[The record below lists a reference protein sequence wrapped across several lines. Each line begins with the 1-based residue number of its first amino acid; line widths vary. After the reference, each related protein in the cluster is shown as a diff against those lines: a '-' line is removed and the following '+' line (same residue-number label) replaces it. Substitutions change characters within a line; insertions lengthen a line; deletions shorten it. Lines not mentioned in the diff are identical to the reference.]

1 MEYIANRLG
10 IIFMK
15 INGPAIGHD
24 VTSLD
29 PGAAKNAGAREEI
42 EKLSLSFEMGDNVMI
57 YLDDIQHCHPEFLQ
71 KFISLCDAQRKVEG
85 VYKGRTRTYDFRGRR
100 VCVIMAGNPYT
111 ESGEKFQIPDMLAN
125 RADIYNLGEIIGD
138 SRDPFEMS
146 YLENALTSNPV
157 LSKLAARSQKDVY
170 GVIKMAERVRRGDS
184 PAVAAEGI
192 EFEGNYALEELNEFV
207 STMVKLMRVR
217 DVVLTVNR
225 EYIQSAA
232 QHDDYRTEPP
242 FLLQGSY
249 RNMNR
254 IAERVLPVMNDAEL
268 ETLIE
273 SSYQNDAQTLTTGT
287 EANLLKF
294 KELLGKLSAEE
305 QERWDDIKRTFR
317 QNVKLRGVGS
327 DDKVGQVIATLSTF
341 SDGLDSIRKA
351 VTEGVTRISETNG
364 QDELDPTD
372 EHIAAAVAKMEGLGA
387 GLAAL
392 SERLND
398 GLMQIARLAER
409 PMHIEVPPID
419 VKWPETPLIA
429 ATPPPEPQ
437 HTAPAA
443 PTVVDEEGSTAELVR
458 PDRITIV
465 NRLPRTMMN
474 VLEQQFELMQGW
486 MRPLLEMSTAQ
497 KEELASL
504 RPMVEDCLRHYA
516 VLLRKL
522 ENADDREEGE

>member
-1 MEYIANRLG
+1 
-10 IIFMK
+10 
-15 INGPAIGHD
+15 
-24 VTSLD
+24 
-29 PGAAKNAGAREEI
+29 
-42 EKLSLSFEMGDNVMI
+42 
-57 YLDDIQHCHPEFLQ
+57 
-71 KFISLCDAQRKVEG
+71 
-85 VYKGRTRTYDFRGRR
+85 
-100 VCVIMAGNPYT
+100 
-111 ESGEKFQIPDMLAN
+111 
-125 RADIYNLGEIIGD
+125 
-138 SRDPFEMS
+138 MS

-157 LSKLAARSQKDVY
+157 LGKLAARSQKDVY
-170 GVIKMAERVRRGDS
+170 GVIKMAERVRRGDQ
-184 PAVAAEGI
+184 PAIAAEGI

-294 KELLGKLSAEE
+294 KELLGKLSEKE
-305 QERWDDIKRTFR
+305 QGRWDDIRRTFR

-364 QDELDPTD
+364 KDEIDPTD
-372 EHIAAAVAKMEGLGA
+372 EHIATAIAKMEGLGA

-398 GLMQIARLAER
+398 GLMQIARLADR
-409 PMHIEVPPID
+409 PLNIEVPPID
-419 VKWPETPLIA
+419 VKWPETPLVA
-429 ATPPPEPQ
+429 APPPTE
-437 HTAPAA
+437 HVPAA
-443 PTVVDEEGSTAELVR
+443 PTVVDDEGSSAEMVR

-497 KEELASL
+497 KEEFAEL
-504 RPMVEDCLRHYA
+504 RPMVEDCLKHYR

-522 ENADDREEGE
+522 EDAHDRGEGE